1 MNRLIR
7 LFGSS
12 SNGKDE
18 KLNSNLNIYLKK
30 TIILDKSIEYISKN
44 KTDNITEKR
53 IEMIDDI
60 ILLCS
65 QKNNIRFVFNIQR
78 L

>member
-7 LFGSS
+7 FFGSS

-60 ILLCS
+60 ILLC
-65 QKNNIRFVFNIQR
+65 
-78 L
+78 